1 MTDKERFFELWNLS
15 GEEGEKVWQLKQ
27 EMDARGGFESHQV
40 MPDIQG
46 YQSMQTGE
54 WISSRS
60 QHRAHLKQHR
70 LIEIGNEKI
79 KEAPKPQ
86 YNSAEVKQELAKH
99 FYR

>member
-1 MTDKERFFELWNLS
+1 MTDKEKFFELWNLS
-15 GEEGEKVWQLKQ
+15 GEEGEKVWALKQ

-70 LIEIGNEKI
+70 LIEYGNEKLP
-79 KEAPKPQ
+79 EPQAPK
-86 YNSAEVKQELAKH
+86 YDSAGLKQELARH